1 MLTKSEF
8 DQLQQRIF
16 QAWHRGE
23 ISEAFAEI
31 DSALREGTSDMKG
44 QSLFYRGMIN
54 ESIGSLDAAM
64 QDWLS
69 VLKHAERGSFLRYQ
83 AEYGIGTVCQKSGRD
98 EDGLS
103 WYRKALN
110 TCLDGGA
117 FSGHQAL
124 AAFFSLNGGQPS
136 SGIDP
141 LVTAVLK
148 KSWHVLE
155 LPGSAP
161 SEDLGNAIDALCE
174 QFSQKVEEARKT
186 E

>member
-1 MLTKSEF
+1 MKIALLELAQQGWPREKS
-8 DQLQQRIF
+8 QVVRIK
-16 QAWHRGE
+16 
-23 ISEAFAEI
+23 
-31 DSALREGTSDMKG
+31 T
-44 QSLFYRGMIN
+44 Y
-54 ESIGSLDAAM
+54 
-64 QDWLS
+64 
-69 VLKHAERGSFLRYQ
+69 V
-83 AEYGIGTVCQKSGRD
+83 GIGTVCQKFGRD

-161 SEDLGNAIDALCE
+161 SEDLGNAIDALCD
-174 QFSQKVEEARKT
+174 QFSQRVEEARKT